1 MEATTAGVEDVL
13 VDSFNFKLKPSA
25 TYVTERRN
33 CTFSVKDLIFTLL
46 VEFVF

>member
-13 VDSFNFKLKPSA
+13 VDSLNFKLKPSA

-33 CTFSVKDLIFTLL
+33 VTFFSLHLGLGF
-46 VEFVF
+46 